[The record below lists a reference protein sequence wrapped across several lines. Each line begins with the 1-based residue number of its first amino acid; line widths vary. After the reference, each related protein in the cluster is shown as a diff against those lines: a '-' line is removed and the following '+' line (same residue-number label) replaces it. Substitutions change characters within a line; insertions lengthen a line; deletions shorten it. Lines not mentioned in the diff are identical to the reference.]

1 MDPRTS
7 QFDAA
12 VGRVLHD
19 AIASPGAVGCHE
31 INIDATLEGNAIALS
46 TLTAD
51 YMFRAL
57 SGLVLFK
64 VEKYVPQKSNAQ
76 LMFDAIEPGAKARAT
91 AAQ

>member
-1 MDPRTS
+1 MGPRTS

-57 SGLVLFK
+57 SGLVLFQGREICASK
-64 VEKYVPQKSNAQ
+64 IQCSVNVRRDRARRE
-76 LMFDAIEPGAKARAT
+76 ARAT
-91 AAQ
+91 VAQ